1 MVRNGN
7 NFLQICKQ
15 LGALTSQDWTPG
27 DLFDFLSQWVI
38 IPQKVSGN
46 FLSSIFNKNINIVTW
61 LKNKNDI
68 VTYCERKDNSI
79 QKIVYAKT

>member
-27 DLFDFLSQWVI
+27 DLLDFLVTVANNSAKSLWKLSKLYSQLKLKSGS
-38 IPQKVSGN
+38 KVTN
-46 FLSSIFNKNINIVTW
+46 Y
-61 LKNKNDI
+61 I
-68 VTYCERKDNSI
+68 VTYCERKDNSF
-79 QKIVYAKT
+79 QKIVCDSDLM